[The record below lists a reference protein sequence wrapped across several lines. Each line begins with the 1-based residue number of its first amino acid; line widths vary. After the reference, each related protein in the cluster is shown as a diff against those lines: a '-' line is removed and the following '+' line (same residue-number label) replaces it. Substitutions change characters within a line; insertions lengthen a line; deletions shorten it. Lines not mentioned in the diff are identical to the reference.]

1 MRAKPGQAMNLS
13 EIIKQTFTTLRAH
26 KMRSFLTMFG
36 IIWGIA
42 SVILLVGLGLGFSKD
57 QKKRMETLGKDLVI
71 IWGGRTS
78 SQVGGLAAGRPIV
91 LNIED
96 AKLIKKECFF
106 IKAVSPELQRTVPQ
120 VSQFN
125 SSARQVSGVWPSYQ
139 DFRSL
144 HIAEGRYMTD
154 DDETD
159 MRRVTI
165 LGSAAAKQLFPGQ
178 AAIGATVAMA
188 GYPYT
193 VIGVLEEKK
202 QNSNYSGP
210 DNDKIYVP
218 YSAMSRD
225 FPPPPAKGEVVNKGY
240 ISDLVMEV
248 SDPEE
253 HDEAVTQVRRVLGRM
268 HHFEATDKDALFIW
282 DTMQFSKILARI
294 FSMIT
299 IFFGCVAITTLF
311 LGGIGVMNIM
321 LVAVTERTREIGILK
336 ALGATKRDIL
346 KQFFSESAALTIFS
360 GLIGYAVGVGICG
373 FLNAAPLPDFVPKPV
388 VSPVAII
395 CSLLTLS
402 LITIN
407 AGMYP
412 AQRAADMEPT
422 ECLRYE

>member
-1 MRAKPGQAMNLS
+1 MNLLD
-13 EIIKQTFTTLRAH
+13 ILKQTLATLRAH

-78 SQVGGLAAGRPIV
+78 SQVGGLSAGRVIT

-96 AKLIKKECFF
+96 ARLIKKEAYLVRA
-106 IKAVSPELQRTVPQ
+106 ISPELQRSVTE

-125 SSARQVSGVWPSYQ
+125 SAARQVSGIWPAYQ

-144 HIAEGRYMTD
+144 IVSEGRLMID
-154 DDETD
+154 DDEAEA
-159 MRRVTI
+159 RRVVI
-165 LGSAAAKQLFPGQ
+165 LGSNAARQLFPGQ
-178 AAIGATVAMA
+178 PAVGATVEIAR
-188 GYPYT
+188 YPYT
-193 VIGVLEEKK
+193 VIAVLTEKK

-218 YSAMSRD
+218 YSAMARD

-240 ISDLVMEV
+240 LSDIVLEV
-248 SDPEE
+248 GDPET
-253 HDEAVTQVRRVLGRM
+253 HDDAVLQVRRLLGRM
-268 HHFEATDKDALFIW
+268 HHFEPTDKDALFIW
-282 DTMQFSKILARI
+282 DTMEFAKVLARI
-294 FSMIT
+294 FGAIT
-299 IFFGCVAITTLF
+299 IFFGCVAVTTLC

-321 LVAVTERTREIGILK
+321 LVAVTERTREIGVLK
-336 ALGATKRDIL
+336 AIGATKADIL
-346 KQFFSESAALTIFS
+346 KQFFSESVAITVLS
-360 GLIGYAVGVGICG
+360 GTLGYVLGVGLCI
-373 FLNAAPLPDFVPKPV
+373 FLQAAPLPEIVPKPIISMVAV
-388 VSPVAII
+388 VG
-395 CSLLTLS
+395 SLLTLS
-402 LITIN
+402 LITVS

-412 AQRAADMEPT
+412 AQRAADMDPI